1 MTIAAQ
7 PREGVVFSAEL
18 LEQSCASLL
27 AALLPA
33 YGVAVA
39 DQLGWSAAPA
49 PPRSYTCSAQLDRFA
64 EDQLPAVVIVS
75 PGTIGVPELHSGT
88 YDAVYGLVVG
98 VYCSASTDRATH
110 DLVRLWC
117 AALRACLLQSPS
129 LGGVASGLRFVDESY
144 DQVDIEARRSLGAG
158 ICGFEA
164 RVNAIVD
171 ATAGPLTGLDPPDG
185 GPWPTVHQHRRRDR
199 PATRGDDR
207 MSRYVNTRGHAIDLP
222 DGTLVAA
229 GESRRGR
236 RRRGG
241 GGARHSRHSAR
252 RARGRARQDHRKK
265 EAKS

>member
-1 MTIAAQ
+1 MPIAAQ

-64 EDQLPAVVIVS
+64 EDQLPRRRDRQSRARS
-75 PGTIGVPELHSGT
+75 AYPSCTPARTTPSTGWS
-88 YDAVYGLVVG
+88 
-98 VYCSASTDRATH
+98 SASTARPPPTAPRTT
-110 DLVRLWC
+110 WC
-117 AALRACLLQSPS
+117 GSGAPRYAPACVQSPS

-158 ICGFEA
+158 ICGFEV

-185 GPWPTVHQHRRRDR
+185 GPWPTVTTTDVEIDR
-199 PATRGDDR
+199 
-207 MSRYVNTRGHAIDLP
+207 LP
-222 DGTLVAA
+222 EETTV
-229 GESRRGR
+229 
-236 RRRGG
+236 
-241 GGARHSRHSAR
+241 
-252 RARGRARQDHRKK
+252 
-265 EAKS
+265 